1 MAKVQGDKVSAR
13 ERVRLRR
20 LELDRERIERD
31 QLVDQVAEEFFVA
44 SGGRDNLL
52 EEVRQREAE
61 MAVSIA
67 RLLDLREA
75 PARVQQ
81 LLELDVKEYRRLA
94 GLVESDQLVKPAVVA
109 PAG

>member
-52 EEVRQREAE
+52 DEVRQRETE
-61 MAVSIA
+61 MAVSIN
-67 RLLDLREA
+67 RLLELRES

-81 LLELDVKEYRRLA
+81 LLDLDAKEYRRLA
-94 GLVESDQLVKPAVVA
+94 GLAELEQTLK
-109 PAG
+109 G